1 MTDKLLLC
9 LSAVL
14 PLLLVVAVG
23 YAAKRAGLIRE
34 QDVPRANK
42 WAFSVFMPLMCFYNI
57 YSSDL
62 SSALRPELIVFTVC
76 AILAVYALS
85 VLFALR
91 AVTRRESR
99 SAVIQGLFRS
109 NYVIL
114 GLPLAAGLCAD
125 GDIGVAAVLGAVVV
139 PIFNAL
145 AVITLEIYRGQK
157 PDGKKLLLGI
167 LRNPLILGS
176 LAGILFLALGIRL
189 PEFLEKPVRDLGKAA
204 SPLMLFLLGAFFS
217 FKIRGGSRGCLAAVC
232 AGRLL
237 VIPALTLACAIALGF
252 RGIELISLLAVF
264 ASPTAVASFT
274 MAEQMGADAD
284 LAGSIVVSTSFLSA
298 FTLFGW
304 SFLLK
309 MLNFI

>member
-1 MTDKLLLC
+1 MFDNLLLC
-9 LSAVL
+9 LSAL
-14 PLLLVVAVG
+14 IPLLLVVAIG

-34 QDVPRANK
+34 QDVPKANK

-62 SSALRPELIVFTVC
+62 SSALRPELMLFTAC

-85 VLFALR
+85 YLYARRTVKE
-91 AVTRRESR
+91 RESR
-99 SAVIQGLFRS
+99 AVVIQGLFRS

-114 GLPLAAGLCAD
+114 GLPLAAGLSAD
-125 GDIGVAAVLGAVVV
+125 GDIAVAAVLGAVVV

-145 AVITLEIYRGQK
+145 AVITLEAHRGRR
-157 PDGKKLLLGI
+157 PDAKKLLLGI

-176 LAGILFLALGIRL
+176 LAGILFLAAGIRL

-204 SPLMLFLLGAFFS
+204 SPIMLFLLGAFFNFRS
-217 FKIRGGSRGCLAAVC
+217 LGGSRRYLTAVC
-232 AGRLL
+232 LGRLL
-237 VIPALTLACAIALGF
+237 IIPALALGCAAALGF
-252 RGIELISLLAVF
+252 RGIEMISLMAVF

-274 MAEQMGADAD
+274 MAEQMDADAP
-284 LAGSIVVSTSFLSA
+284 LAGGIVVSTSFLSA

-309 MLNFI
+309 MLNYF